1 MFLSFKQ
8 LLEILLTLSFE
19 FLLLCSKAGPTTP
32 DKWQVWL
39 GCTFHTLQSHA
50 VGQMWP
56 FGRPDLG
63 PSPYVWH
70 PYSTQMFSTDRETSA
85 PLWLVATVVLYQ
97 PSSWWKHRPQG
108 NTQRN
113 QTAYHQTTQPIKK
126 SRNLIPHQWT
136 HTHTDTWRQG
146 LCASIS
152 MKTNFTIPIVFICD
166 IFQHVF
172 LFQVYFSYILH

>member
-56 FGRPDLG
+56 FGPLWA
-63 PSPYVWH
+63 PLP
-70 PYSTQMFSTDRETSA
+70 MFDTPTPHRCLAQTGKHLHLSGLWPLWSYTSQAVGENTDHRGTHRETK
-85 PLWLVATVVLYQ
+85 L
-97 PSSWWKHRPQG
+97 
-108 NTQRN
+108 
-113 QTAYHQTTQPIKK
+113 PITKPH
-126 SRNLIPHQWT
+126 SRLRKAETWFHISERT
-136 HTHTDTWRQG
+136 HTHTDRH
-146 LCASIS
+146 
-152 MKTNFTIPIVFICD
+152 MKTGVMCLN
-166 IFQHVF
+166 QHEN
-172 LFQVYFSYILH
+172 